1 MIIKSLSRKGRGFQA
16 SRGGGRSPFS
26 ALTRYMNRGIETEE
40 GRAVLWHNFYGSE
53 RTREDELIQEFE
65 ENAKLLRERANGN
78 VLYHEIL
85 SFSRG
90 HKLREDE
97 ISRIVADIGQEYL
110 NERAR
115 DQLAY
120 GVIHQDTDHIHLH
133 LMISAN
139 QIGKPERVRLSKK
152 EFAEVQKK
160 IERVALERYPE
171 LAQTKIYD
179 RDRPREKLKTN
190 VDEQAM
196 KIRTKEPSHKELLK
210 NKIHQLFERASSLE
224 DLGRLSAMEGLRFY
238 QRGKTVGVVVT
249 EKDGTERK
257 HRLSSLGVEEHYVS
271 TNTRLAISKG
281 KSPGVTEKTKAEPA
295 APEPSRSKEPPAFTA
310 VDREVEEILAQPEK
324 PMEPPDL
331 GKNAIDQEIEELV
344 GKSQETRTHPDSN
357 SERTPEHGAGDSGQ
371 SAPDRGDD
379 R

>member
-40 GRAVLWHNFYGSE
+40 GRAVLWHNFYGSD
-53 RTREDELIQEFE
+53 RTREDEIIQEFE
-65 ENAKLLRERANGN
+65 NNAQLLRERVNGN

-85 SFSRG
+85 SFSPG
-90 HKLREDE
+90 HKLHEDE

-120 GVIHQDTDHIHLH
+120 GVIHQDTNHIHLH

-139 QIGKPERVRLSKK
+139 QIGKPDRVRLSKK
-152 EFAEVQKK
+152 EFSEVQKR
-160 IERVALERYPE
+160 IERIAIERYPE

-179 RDRPREKLKTN
+179 RDRPREKLKTD
-190 VDEQAM
+190 VSEQAM
-196 KIRTKEPSHKELLK
+196 KIRTKEPSRKELLK
-210 NKIHQLFERASSLE
+210 NKIHQLFERASSFE
-224 DLGRLSAMEGLRFY
+224 DLGRSSAIEGLRFY
-238 QRGKTVGVVVT
+238 QRGKTIGVVVT

-281 KSPGVTEKTKAEPA
+281 KSPGEAEKTKTEQKP
-295 APEPSRSKEPPAFTA
+295 PEPGQSEPPIFTA
-310 VDREVEEILAQPEK
+310 VEREVEEILAKTQK
-324 PMEPPDL
+324 SIEPPGP
-331 GKNAIDQEIEELV
+331 GKNIIDQEIEELV
-344 GKSQETRTHPDSN
+344 GKSQETRTPSDSN
-357 SERTPEHGAGDSGQ
+357 SDRAPQSGAGESRQ
-371 SAPDRGDD
+371 SASDRGDD

>member
-1 MIIKSLSRKGRGFQA
+1 
-16 SRGGGRSPFS
+16 
-26 ALTRYMNRGIETEE
+26 MNRGIETEE

-295 APEPSRSKEPPAFTA
+295 APEPSRSEPPVFTA
-310 VDREVEEILAQPEK
+310 VDREVEEILAQKAK
-324 PMEPPDL
+324 PMEQPGPE
-331 GKNAIDQEIEELV
+331 KNAIDQEIEELV

>member
-1 MIIKSLSRKGRGFQA
+1 LIIKSLSRKGRGFQA

-26 ALTRYMNRGIETEE
+26 ALTRYMNRGIETED
-40 GRAVLWHNFYGSE
+40 GRAVLWHNFYGSD

-65 ENAKLLRERANGN
+65 DNAKLLRERANGN

-90 HKLREDE
+90 HNLREED

-110 NERAR
+110 NGRAR

-139 QIGKPERVRLSKK
+139 QIGKSDRVRLSKK
-152 EFAEVQKK
+152 EFSEVQKK
-160 IERVALERYPE
+160 IERIALERYPE

-179 RDRPREKLKTN
+179 RDRPLEKLKTEAN
-190 VDEQAM
+190 EQAM
-196 KIRTKEPSHKELLK
+196 KIRTKEPSRKESLK
-210 NKIHQLFERASSLE
+210 NKIHQLFERASSFE
-224 DLGRLSAMEGLRFY
+224 DLGRLSASEGLRFY
-238 QRGKTVGVVVT
+238 QRGKTIGVVVT

-257 HRLSSLGVEEHYVS
+257 HRLASLGVEEHYVA
-271 TNTRLAISKG
+271 TNTRLALSKG
-281 KSPGVTEKTKAEPA
+281 QSPGEPEKVKTEQKEP
-295 APEPSRSKEPPAFTA
+295 ERESSQSVPPAFTA
-310 VDREVEEILAQPEK
+310 VEREVQEILAQTAKSMESPE
-324 PMEPPDL
+324 P
-331 GKNAIDQEIEELV
+331 NAIDKEIEELV
-344 GKSQETRTHPDSN
+344 GKSQETRMPPESN
-357 SERTPEHGAGDSGQ
+357 ADRESWSGAGDSQQ